1 MLIAKKRSN
10 KVVFEL
16 EKKLQMKRIR
26 LDLTKFTKSRKN
38 QSRPVYGDD
47 PTRLAELALVSF
59 AYEPS

>member
-16 EKKLQMKRIR
+16 EKKLQMKRIG

-47 PTRLAELALVSF
+47 RTRLVELA
-59 AYEPS
+59 

>member
-16 EKKLQMKRIR
+16 EKKLQMKRIG

-47 PTRLAELALVSF
+47 PTRLAELAWVGF